1 MNFLFSNVSLI
12 ANINFNRYHNIASG
26 ILVLVSFNVLIN

>member
-12 ANINFNRYHNIASG
+12 ANINSNRYHNIASG
-26 ILVLVSFNVLIN
+26 ILVLVKVSMF

>member
-12 ANINFNRYHNIASG
+12 ANINFNQYHNITSD
-26 ILVLVSFNVLIN
+26 ILVLVKVSMF

>member
-12 ANINFNRYHNIASG
+12 ANINFNRYHNIVSG
-26 ILVLVSFNVLIN
+26 ILVLVKVSMF